1 MVAATR
7 SFCREFSKQQ
17 SVNVEFTDENVS
29 NHLPRDISLC
39 LFRVTQ
45 EALHNAVKYSGAS
58 HFAVHLFSAGNDI
71 RLEIRDSG
79 RGFEVQEVV
88 KDVGLGFV
96 SMRERLHLVSGTLSI
111 ESKPSEGTRIVA
123 RVPWRASN
131 GEASASSSI
140 RGIVSP
146 AEPI

>member
-1 MVAATR
+1 
-7 SFCREFSKQQ
+7 
-17 SVNVEFTDENVS
+17 VS